1 MRRNVEDKI
10 FFEGA
15 HFFGPKLSTE
25 EFTILVKCL
34 DSEETITKNIYRE
47 HTFLVKNEVAR
58 LLYW

>member
-1 MRRNVEDKI
+1 MQRNVEDKI

-47 HTFLVKNEVAR
+47 HIFLVQN
-58 LLYW
+58 